1 MRIGPLPLLKEGRLV
16 EGLEPR
22 NPQNQVLH
30 TPASASQ
37 TTVSPHSERRD
48 PRYEQLHTPRSRRE
62 LRTVRPEP
70 SLTRSRTRFQTQD
83 PNMSV
88 AAESANQTQV
98 TSPVDMT
105 ADVATSNCST

>member
-1 MRIGPLPLLKEGRLV
+1 MRICPLPLLKGGRLV

-22 NPQNQVLH
+22 TSQNQVPH

-48 PRYEQLHTPRSRRE
+48 TSYEPPHTPRSRRE
-62 LRTVRPEP
+62 IRTARPEP

-83 PNMSV
+83 PNMPE

-98 TSPVDMT
+98 TPPVDMT
-105 ADVATSNCST
+105 ADGATTN